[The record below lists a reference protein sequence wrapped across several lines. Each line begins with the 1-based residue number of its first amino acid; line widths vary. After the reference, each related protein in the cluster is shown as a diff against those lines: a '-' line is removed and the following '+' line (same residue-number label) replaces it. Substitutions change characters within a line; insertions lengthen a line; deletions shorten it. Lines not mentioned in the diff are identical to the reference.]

1 MVQRVG
7 VIGAGQMGGGI
18 AEVAARSGSEVLV
31 WETEQRFL
39 DTGKARIEKSLARAV
54 DRGKL
59 TEEDRDAA
67 LGRLT
72 YTTDLADFADREL
85 VMEAIIENEDIK
97 KDVFS
102 RLDAIVEDT
111 SAPLCSN
118 TSSLPIQSIASAT
131 KHPERVIGLHFFNP
145 VPVLRLVEVIPAL
158 TTSDATVETAR
169 TYATEV
175 LGKTA
180 ILAKDRS
187 GFIVNF
193 LLVPYLLSAVRMVEQ
208 GVASK
213 EDIDTGMKLGA
224 SHPMGPLTLADMVG
238 LDTCAFIADVMH
250 EEYGDPSYA
259 CPPLLRRM
267 VQAGH
272 LGRKTGRGFYD
283 YTRDSGN

>member
-18 AEVAARSGSEVLV
+18 AEVAAKSGSDVLV
-31 WETEQRFL
+31 WEAKQEAL
-39 DTGKARIEKSLARAV
+39 DFGKAKIEKSLSKAV
-54 DRGKL
+54 ERGKL
-59 TEEDRDAA
+59 SEEDRDAA

-72 YTTDLADFADREL
+72 FTTSLEDFADREL
-85 VMEAIIENEDIK
+85 VMEAIIENEEIK

-102 RLDAIVEDT
+102 KLDAIVTDKG
-111 SAPLCSN
+111 APLCSN
-118 TSSLPIQSIASAT
+118 TSSLPIQAIASAT
-131 KHPERVIGLHFFNP
+131 ENPGRIIGLHFFNP
-145 VPVLRLVEVIPAL
+145 VPVLPLVEVIPAL
-158 TTSDATVETAR
+158 TTDEATIETAK

-180 ILAKDRS
+180 IQAKDRS

-193 LLVPYLLSAVRMVEQ
+193 LLVPYLLSAIRMVEQ
-208 GVASK
+208 EVATK
-213 EDIDTGMKLGA
+213 EYLPPGRKLGA
-224 SHPMGPLTLADMVG
+224 TPPRGPLPRADLGG

-272 LGRKTGRGFYD
+272 LGRKTGKGFYD
-283 YTRDSGN
+283 YK